1 MNKAHHPRGF
11 TLIELMIVI
20 AMMGIS
26 VAWIVK
32 AQVGSHHLA
41 ESEIGLQRAVRAL
54 QNQVEILR
62 VKPYDQLEPETSI
75 PFDPEVKELDQLVAG
90 RGIVKIE
97 SDPDHPELLLLRAE
111 VHWRDPRIGMR
122 SVHTILL
129 RSS

>member
-1 MNKAHHPRGF
+1 MNKAHYPRGY

-20 AMMGIS
+20 AIMGIT
-26 VAWIVK
+26 VAWVVK
-32 AQVGSHHLA
+32 AQVSSHHLA

-62 VKPYDQLEPETSI
+62 VKPYEQLEPDTGI

-97 SDPDHPELLLLRAE
+97 SDPDHPELLLLRVE
-111 VHWRDPRIGMR
+111 VHWRDARIGMR
-122 SVHTILL
+122 SIHTILL